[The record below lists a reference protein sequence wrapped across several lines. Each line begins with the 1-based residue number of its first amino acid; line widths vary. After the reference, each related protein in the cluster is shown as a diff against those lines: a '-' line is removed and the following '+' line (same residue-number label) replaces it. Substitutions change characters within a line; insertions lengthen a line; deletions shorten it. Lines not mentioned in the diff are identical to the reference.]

1 MERDIHDYI
10 PVIIG
15 AIGMGT
21 GVLKKVLETIPG
33 KQSLDSAKKTLLGPS
48 HVITKVLQSDGWFK
62 RGSTRD

>member
-1 MERDIHDYI
+1 VERDIHDYI

-33 KQSLDSAKKTLLGPS
+33 KQSLDSAKKNTAWT
-48 HVITKVLQSDGWFK
+48 I
-62 RGSTRD
+62 TRDNESTAI